1 MVCSLS
7 AATRRGDA
15 SAAAEPNSFVM
26 VVCSTEIQRKF
37 AEILNE
43 RWVYL
48 HNRYHGAA
56 YALDPDGINARIPRP
71 CCPSVSNI
79 HVFIL
84 KLKFIL

>member
-37 AEILNE
+37 ADILNE

-48 HNRYHGAA
+48 HNHYHGAA
-56 YALDPDGINARIPRP
+56 YALTRTALMLASRVHAAPQ
-71 CCPSVSNI
+71 
-79 HVFIL
+79 
-84 KLKFIL
+84 